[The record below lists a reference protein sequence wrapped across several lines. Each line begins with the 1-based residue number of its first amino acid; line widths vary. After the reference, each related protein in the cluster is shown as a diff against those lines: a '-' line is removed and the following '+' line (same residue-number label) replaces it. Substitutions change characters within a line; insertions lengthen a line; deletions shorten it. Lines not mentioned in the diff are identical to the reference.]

1 MKIRLF
7 AITKL
12 LYSQISNKFLC
23 VYNKSRD
30 ISFCFRSD
38 CMIPLIRKSLLTQDM
53 IREFKDSKIIDK
65 KLKLVMTL
73 NGKKS

>member
-1 MKIRLF
+1 
-7 AITKL
+7 
-12 LYSQISNKFLC
+12 
-23 VYNKSRD
+23 
-30 ISFCFRSD
+30 
-38 CMIPLIRKSLLTQDM
+38 MIPLIRKSLLTQDV

>member
-12 LYSQISNKFLC
+12 LHSQISNKFLC

-30 ISFCFRSD
+30 ILFCFRSD